1 MVKSAQGKNNK
12 NKKFHLSKNVSL
24 AFEFIGIGVVII
36 AIVLV
41 ITGGGGFDFNLG
53 FGGKDKSAD
62 LYMNEVIVKAKS
74 GMSYEDAK
82 KSYPT
87 NIFNPNITNADQN
100 TFSDDNK
107 NVLIVF
113 NGNNIDLTEINIKQ
127 GDIVTWQNKSNKTIK
142 IVGNNWGSTNFVRN
156 NASFSQQFDFLGNYE
171 YKVIELVG
179 NEGVLMDGIGISNAD
194 LNSVNGVIAVI
205 K

>member
-1 MVKSAQGKNNK
+1 MAKTAQVKNNK
-12 NKKFHLSKNVSL
+12 NQKFHLSKNVSL

-53 FGGKDKSAD
+53 FDSKDKNSGLNTD
-62 LYMNEVIVKAKS
+62 EIVSKAKS

-82 KSYPT
+82 TSYPT
-87 NIFNPNITNADQN
+87 SIFNPNITNADQN

-127 GDIVTWQNKSNKTIK
+127 GDIVTWQNKSSIAVKV
-142 IVGNNWGSTNFVRN
+142 VGDNWGSTNVLRN
-156 NASFSQQFDFLGNYE
+156 NTSFSQQFDFLGEYE
-171 YKVIELVG
+171 YEVVDNESFPTGI
-179 NEGVLMDGIGISNAD
+179 EGVGMGESNRA
-194 LNSVNGVIAVI
+194 SGVIVVI

>member
-1 MVKSAQGKNNK
+1 MAKTAQVKNNK
-12 NKKFHLSKNVSL
+12 SKKFHLSKNVSL
-24 AFEFIGIGVVII
+24 AFEFIGIGVIII

-53 FGGKDKSAD
+53 FGSKEKNAGLNTD
-62 LYMNEVIVKAKS
+62 EIVSKAKS

-82 KSYPT
+82 TSYPT
-87 NIFNPNITNADQN
+87 SIFNPNITNVDQN

-127 GDIVTWQNKSNKTIK
+127 GDIVTWQNKSNKAVK
-142 IVGNNWGSTNFVRN
+142 VVGDNWGSTNVLRN
-156 NASFSQQFDFLGNYE
+156 NTSFSQQFDFLGNYAYE
-171 YKVIELVG
+171 IVEVDDDTLSSGIEG
-179 NEGVLMDGIGISNAD
+179 ARIGDSNGA
-194 LNSVNGVIAVI
+194 SGVIVVI

>member
-1 MVKSAQGKNNK
+1 MAKTAQVKNNK
-12 NKKFHLSKNVSL
+12 NQKFHLSKNVSL

-53 FGGKDKSAD
+53 FDSKDKNSGLNMD
-62 LYMNEVIVKAKS
+62 EIVSKAKS

-82 KSYPT
+82 TTYPT
-87 NIFNPNITNADQN
+87 SIFNPNITNADQN
-100 TFSDDNK
+100 TFSDNK

-127 GDIVTWQNKSNKTIK
+127 GDIVTWQNKSNKAVKVI
-142 IVGNNWGSTNFVRN
+142 GDNWGSTNVLRN
-156 NASFSQQFDFLGNYE
+156 NTSFSQQFDFLGEYE
-171 YKVIELVG
+171 YEVVEEDDNESFPTGI
-179 NEGVLMDGIGISNAD
+179 EGVGMGESNRA
-194 LNSVNGVIAVI
+194 SGVIVVI